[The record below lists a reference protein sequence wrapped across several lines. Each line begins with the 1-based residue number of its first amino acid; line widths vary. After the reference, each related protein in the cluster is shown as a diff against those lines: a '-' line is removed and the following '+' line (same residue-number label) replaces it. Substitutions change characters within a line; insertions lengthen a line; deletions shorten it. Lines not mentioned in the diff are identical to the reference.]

1 MDKNI
6 EYLQEF
12 IRDFVETPE
21 ITNVLSELENR
32 WNIWVEKSEEI
43 DTVHIKDM
51 SLESKCSI
59 IAPCFEF
66 LNSIFKE
73 YEITDIDLY
82 GVYCYGLKESGSQY
96 IGYIFK
102 CESEYAAVLY
112 DPITNAFVG
121 DIIEGNG
128 LLKVTQE
135 GYDKLIKSSTKIL
148 KLIKS
153 PTKVLLEVSES
164 RVGTWMY
171 IK

>member
-12 IRDFVETPE
+12 IKDFVETSE
-21 ITNVLSELENR
+21 ITSVLSELENK

-43 DTVHIKDM
+43 DTVHVKDM
-51 SLESKCSI
+51 SLKSKCSI
-59 IAPCFEF
+59 IAPCLEF

-82 GVYCYGLKESGSQY
+82 GVYCYGLEDSGSQY

-102 CESEYAAVLY
+102 CGSEYAVVLY
-112 DPITNAFVG
+112 NPIINAFVG
-121 DIIEGNG
+121 DIIEGID
-128 LLKVTQE
+128 LSEVTLE
-135 GYDKLIKSSTKIL
+135 SYDRLIKRSSKIMSKATK
-148 KLIKS
+148 
-153 PTKVLLEVSES
+153 S
-164 RVGTWMY
+164 RVGVWMY

>member
-12 IRDFVETPE
+12 IKDFVETSE
-21 ITNVLSELENR
+21 ITSVLSELENK

-43 DTVHIKDM
+43 DTVHVKDM
-51 SLESKCSI
+51 SLKSKCNI
-59 IAPCFEF
+59 IAPCLEF

-82 GVYCYGLKESGSQY
+82 GVYCYGLDSGSQY

-102 CESEYAAVLY
+102 CESEYAVVLY
-112 DPITNAFVG
+112 NPITNAFVG
-121 DIIEGNG
+121 DIIECSD
-128 LLKVTQE
+128 LSEVTLE
-135 GYDKLIKSSTKIL
+135 SYDKLIKRSSKIMSRVTK
-148 KLIKS
+148 
-153 PTKVLLEVSES
+153 S
-164 RVGTWMY
+164 RVGVWMH

>member
-12 IRDFVETPE
+12 IKDFVETSE
-21 ITNVLSELENR
+21 ITSVLSELESK
-32 WNIWVEKSEEI
+32 WNIWVKKSEEI
-43 DTVHIKDM
+43 DNVHVKDM

-59 IAPCFEF
+59 IAPCLEF
-66 LNSIFKE
+66 LNSIFEE

-82 GVYCYGLKESGSQY
+82 GVYCYGLEGSGSQY

-102 CESEYAAVLY
+102 CESEYAVVLY
-112 DPITNAFVG
+112 NPIINAFVG
-121 DIIEGNG
+121 DIIEGKD

-135 GYDKLIKSSTKIL
+135 DYDKLIKSSTKIL
-148 KLIKS
+148 ELIKS
-153 PTKVLLEVSES
+153 PTRVLLEVTES

>member
-6 EYLQEF
+6 KYLQEF
-12 IRDFVETPE
+12 IKDFVETPE

-32 WNIWVEKSEEI
+32 WNTWVEKSEEI
-43 DTVHIKDM
+43 DTVHVKDM

-59 IAPCFEF
+59 IAPCLEF
-66 LNSIFKE
+66 LNSIFEE

-82 GVYCYGLKESGSQY
+82 GVYCYGLEGSGSQY

-121 DIIEGNG
+121 DIIECSDFSEVN
-128 LLKVTQE
+128 TE
-135 GYDKLIKSSTKIL
+135 SYDILIKRSSKIL
-148 KLIKS
+148 PRVAK
-153 PTKVLLEVSES
+153 S
-164 RVGTWMY
+164 RVGVWMY